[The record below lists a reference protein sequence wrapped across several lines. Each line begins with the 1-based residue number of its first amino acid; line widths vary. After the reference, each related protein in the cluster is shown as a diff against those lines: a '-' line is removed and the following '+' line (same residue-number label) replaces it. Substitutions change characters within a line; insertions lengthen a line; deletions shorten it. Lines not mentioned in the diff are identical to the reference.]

1 MDARAFTHRR
11 GRGWSVDSFPALDS
25 DRTLV
30 LAFGA
35 VGYADEPGPLEE
47 LAAAYP
53 KACLTGCSSAGE
65 IHGAEVNDDTLS
77 VVVLRYDRAAVRS
90 ARAIVS
96 GGDSAK
102 AGADLARALSAPD
115 LRALLLF
122 SDGLSVNGS
131 SLLQGVHSV
140 VGPEVVVTGGLAGD
154 GTRFGRTWVLHGGAA
169 HGGEVVAVGLYGDS
183 VGVSHGSR
191 GGWDPFG
198 PERIVTKAEANVL
211 YELDGQPALSLYKT
225 YLGERASGLPS
236 AALLFPLALRVGRE
250 GETVVRTILAV
261 DEAKESMTFAGDVP
275 VDSVVQL
282 MRANVD
288 RLIDG
293 AATASRE
300 AGTPGS
306 KAVTLAISCVGRRIV
321 LGERTEEEI
330 DGALEAVAEG
340 DLLVGFY
347 SYGEISP
354 LGRGSCGV
362 LHNQTMTV
370 TRLWES

>member
-1 MDARAFTHRR
+1 METCSFVHRN
-11 GRGWSVDSFPALDS
+11 GRWSVDSFPALDS
-25 DRTLV
+25 DRSLV
-30 LAFGA
+30 LVFGA
-35 VGYADEPGPLEE
+35 ASYLDAPKALAE

-53 KACLTGCSSAGE
+53 TACVTGCSSAGE
-65 IHGAEVNDDTLS
+65 IHGAEVHDDTLS
-77 VVVLRYDRAAVRS
+77 VVVLRYERSTVRCASAVVEAGASAA
-90 ARAIVS
+90 A
-96 GGDSAK
+96 GETLAK
-102 AGADLARALSAPD
+102 ALAAPD
-115 LRALLLF
+115 LRAILVF

-131 SLLQGVHSV
+131 SLLAGIHGV

-154 GTRFGRTWVLHGGAA
+154 GTRFARTWVLRGGAPRI
-169 HGGEVVAVGLYGDS
+169 GEVVAVGLYGDA

-211 YELDGQPALSLYKT
+211 FELDGRPALSLYKT
-225 YLGERASGLPS
+225 YLGERAKELPS

-250 GETVVRTILAV
+250 GQTVVRTILAV

-288 RLIDG
+288 RLVDG
-293 AATASRE
+293 AAAASRD
-300 AGTPGS
+300 AGRPSGRS
-306 KAVTLAISCVGRRIV
+306 VTLAISCVGRRIV

-330 DGALEAVAEG
+330 DGALESVDDG
-340 DLLVGFY
+340 DVLVGFY

-354 LGRGSCGV
+354 LGRGTCGV

-370 TRLWES
+370 TRLWEV

>member
-1 MDARAFTHRR
+1 MDTTSFTHRR
-11 GRGWSVDSFPALDS
+11 GRGWSVETFPVLDS
-25 DRTLV
+25 ERTLV
-30 LAFGA
+30 LVFGA
-35 VGYADEPGPLEE
+35 AAYHDEPGPLAE

-53 KACLTGCSSAGE
+53 RACVTGCSSAGE

-77 VVVLRYDRAAVRS
+77 VVVLRYEHATIRTAAAVV
-90 ARAIVS
+90 AD
-96 GGDSAK
+96 DSAA
-102 AGADLARALSAPD
+102 AGAELARALAAPD
-115 LRALLLF
+115 LRALLIF
-122 SDGLSVNGS
+122 SDGLSVNGT
-131 SLLQGVHSV
+131 SLLHGVHSV

-154 GTRFGRTWVLHGGAA
+154 GTRFARTWVLHGGAPRT
-169 HGGEVVAVGLYGDS
+169 GQVVAVGLYGET

-198 PERIVTKAEANVL
+198 PERIVTRAEANVL
-211 YELDGQPALSLYKT
+211 FELDGRPALSLYKT

-236 AALLFPLALRVGRE
+236 TALLFPLALRVGRE

-288 RLIDG
+288 RLVDG

-300 AGTPGS
+300 AGAPGS

-330 DGALEAVAEG
+330 DGALEAVADG
-340 DLLVGFY
+340 DVLVGFY

-354 LGRGSCGV
+354 LGRGCCGV

-370 TRLWES
+370 TRLWEA